1 LKIIFF
7 IENILLFLR
16 QTNKIKIMFEQ
27 QFKEQMKRL
36 HLKRYDVC
44 AILRCTMPT
53 LKSRLQNPQTFT
65 IGEVHL
71 LQSNS
76 FDMSGIN
83 VTLNI

>member
-1 LKIIFF
+1 MH
-7 IENILLFLR
+7 
-16 QTNKIKIMFEQ
+16 QTNKYKNMFEQ
-27 QFKEQMKRL
+27 QFKEQMKQL

-53 LKSRLQNPQTFT
+53 LKSRLQKPETFT
-65 IGEVHL
+65 LGEVHL

-83 VTLNI
+83 VTLNL